1 MSIQINRNDW
11 LKHKFEDCVDN
22 IREQAMPL
30 TEDSEKYIGLEH
42 LDSGSL
48 HIKRWGTPI
57 QLKGTKFRMRKGDL
71 LFARRNAYLRRVGV
85 APHDGLFSAHGMVFR
100 PKESVISSKF
110 LPFFLSS
117 DTFWDRAI
125 QISVGSLSPTINW
138 GTLRHEEFKLPPL
151 PEQIRLADLLWSVDN
166 MIESYLLLLSRLVIA
181 RNSLLKNRHYDKCQ
195 KPQSI
200 SDIAEI
206 NPRINRSNIKKNMP
220 VSFVTMSDVSEEG
233 FIINKCDKKYS
244 DVQKGFTPFEENDIL
259 FAKITPCMENGKGA
273 IASNLTNCL
282 GFGSTEF
289 HVMRPKNPD
298 DRYYLFCLSRMFHLR
313 KKAEQLMTG
322 SAGQKRVPSDFFD
335 YYKISFPDEKNRKKL
350 GDQLLNCDVEIENL
364 KKTIDLT
371 KNIQRSIINQIFG

>member
-1 MSIQINRNDW
+1 
-11 LKHKFEDCVDN
+11 
-22 IREQAMPL
+22 
-30 TEDSEKYIGLEH
+30 
-42 LDSGSL
+42 
-48 HIKRWGTPI
+48 
-57 QLKGTKFRMRKGDL
+57 
-71 LFARRNAYLRRVGV
+71 
-85 APHDGLFSAHGMVFR
+85 
-100 PKESVISSKF
+100 
-110 LPFFLSS
+110 
-117 DTFWDRAI
+117 
-125 QISVGSLSPTINW
+125 
-138 GTLRHEEFKLPPL
+138 
-151 PEQIRLADLLWSVDN
+151 
-166 MIESYLLLLSRLVIA
+166 
-181 RNSLLKNRHYDKCQ
+181 
-195 KPQSI
+195 
-200 SDIAEI
+200 
-206 NPRINRSNIKKNMP
+206 MP
-220 VSFVTMSDVSEEG
+220 VSFVTMSDVSEGG

-335 YYKISFPDEKNRKKL
+335 CYKISFPDEKNRKKL